1 MITLEDILEELVGE
15 IQDEF
20 DQETPQLKQLDD
32 GTWEASGM
40 LPVHELEDLV
50 GESALEEG
58 ISTISGLLTQRL
70 GGFPKE
76 GDKLEVGEFEIEVTE
91 TAGPKVEKVRLAK
104 RASKGGQE

>member
-1 MITLEDILEELVGE
+1 MITLEDVLEELVGE

-20 DQETPQLKQLDD
+20 DQETPQLKKLDD

-76 GDKLEVGEFEIEVTE
+76 GDKLQVGEFEIEVTE

-104 RASKGGQE
+104 SHEKGSKQ